1 LCAGSGCCGTSDI
14 RRITDLSYQSSMPCC
29 CCRGTVTVLSGDNTD
44 TQLNITTWHTKTLYN
59 KLKDAWSNAKANV
72 ALDVALDS

>member
-1 LCAGSGCCGTSDI
+1 
-14 RRITDLSYQSSMPCC
+14 MPCC